1 MVRCFTRSTDHEE
14 VFHMEHVLSVHELTK
29 TYGKRGSVTHALDA
43 LSFQVAPGEFVGI
56 MGASGSGKTTLLNCI
71 STIDKPTGG
80 QIVIDGQ
87 ELTRLNAAALS
98 RFRRE
103 RLGFIFQDCNLL
115 DTLTAFENIA
125 LALIILKTPAQE
137 IPERVRRTAGLLGIE
152 GVLDQFP
159 YQLSGGERQRVAAA
173 RAIITH
179 PALILADEPTGALDS
194 KAARMLLERLEEL
207 NREQGATIL
216 MVTHDSF
223 TASWCSRILFIQDG
237 RLCAQLERG
246 ADDRRAFF
254 ARILSVVSQ
263 LGGDCA
269 DVL

>member
-1 MVRCFTRSTDHEE
+1 
-14 VFHMEHVLSVHELTK
+14 MESVLSVRSLTK
-29 TYGKRGSVTHALDA
+29 TYGKRGSVTRALDG

-56 MGASGSGKTTLLNCI
+56 MGASGSGKSTLLNCV
-71 STIDKPTGG
+71 STIDKPTSG

-87 ELTRLNAAALS
+87 ELTRLNTAALA

-125 LALIILKTPAQE
+125 LALTILKTPARD
-137 IPERVRRTAGLLGIE
+137 IPDRVRQTAGMLGIE
-152 GVLDQFP
+152 QVLDKFP

-194 KAARMLLERLEEL
+194 KSARMLLERLDEL
-207 NREQGATIL
+207 NREQRATIL

-237 RLCAQLERG
+237 RIHAQLER
-246 ADDRRAFF
+246 DTEDRRAFF
-254 ARILSVVSQ
+254 SRILSVVGQ
-263 LGGDCA
+263 LGGDGGH
-269 DVL
+269 VL

>member
-1 MVRCFTRSTDHEE
+1 
-14 VFHMEHVLSVHELTK
+14 MESVLSVRELTK
-29 TYGKRGSVTHALDA
+29 TYGARGSVTRALDG

-56 MGASGSGKTTLLNCI
+56 MGASGSGKTTLLNCV
-71 STIDKPTGG
+71 STIDRPTGG
-80 QIVIDGQ
+80 QIIIDGQ
-87 ELTRLNAAALS
+87 EVTALKSAALS

-125 LALIILKTPAQE
+125 LALTILKTPAQD
-137 IPERVRRTAGLLGIE
+137 IPKRVRETAALLGIE
-152 GVLDQFP
+152 RVLDQFP

-194 KAARMLLERLEEL
+194 KSARMLLERLDDL

-237 RLCAQLERG
+237 RIHAQLERG
-246 ADDRRAFF
+246 ADDRRTFF
-254 ARILSVVSQ
+254 GRILAVVGQ
-263 LGGDCA
+263 LGGDGSHA
-269 DVL
+269 L